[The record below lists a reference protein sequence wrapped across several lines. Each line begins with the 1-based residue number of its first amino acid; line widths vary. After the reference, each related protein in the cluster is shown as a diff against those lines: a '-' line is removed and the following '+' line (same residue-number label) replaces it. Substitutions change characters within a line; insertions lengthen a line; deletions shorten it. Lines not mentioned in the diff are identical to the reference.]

1 MDILE
6 KAEILLVEDNPI
18 DRQLTLATLKKHDFA
33 STVHVVEDGEQAL
46 EYLFNKDNHD
56 AQVDNEPRVILL
68 DLKLPKVD
76 GIEVLRTIKLDNRTK
91 NIPVI
96 VLTSSA
102 EEFDIV
108 KSYSLGVSGYLLK
121 PFAFSE
127 FQKAVLEA
135 ISTNHS

>member
-18 DRQLTLATLKKHDFA
+18 DCQLTLATMKKHDFA
-33 STVHVVEDGEQAL
+33 STIHVVKDGEEAL
-46 EYLFNKDNHD
+46 KYLFNTGNAGPKM
-56 AQVDNEPRVILL
+56 ILL

-76 GIEVLRTIKLDNRTK
+76 GIEVLKKIKMDERTK

-108 KSYSLGVSGYLLK
+108 KSYSLGVNSYLLK
-121 PFAFSE
+121 PFAFDQ
-127 FQKAVLEA
+127 FQSAVIEA
-135 ISTNHS
+135 ISNDCS